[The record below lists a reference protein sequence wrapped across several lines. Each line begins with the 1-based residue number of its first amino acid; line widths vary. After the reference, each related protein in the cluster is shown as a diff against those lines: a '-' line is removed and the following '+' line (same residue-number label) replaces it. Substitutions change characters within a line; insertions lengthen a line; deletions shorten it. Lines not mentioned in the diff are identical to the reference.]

1 MNVLQTIIKAAKAIT
16 RVGRV
21 INRITG
27 GGTKRKKKKAAAR
40 NNEESAE

>member
-1 MNVLQTIIKAAKAIT
+1 MNILQTIIKAAKAIT

-27 GGTKRKKKKAAAR
+27 GAKRKKKKAAAR
-40 NNEESAE
+40 NEESAE

>member
-1 MNVLQTIIKAAKAIT
+1 MNILQTIIKAAKAIT

-27 GGTKRKKKKAAAR
+27 GGAKKKKKAAAR
-40 NNEESAE
+40 RDEESAE

>member
-1 MNVLQTIIKAAKAIT
+1 MNILQTIIKAAKAIT

-27 GGTKRKKKKAAAR
+27 GAKRKKKKAAAR
-40 NNEESAE
+40 DNEESAQ

>member
-1 MNVLQTIIKAAKAIT
+1 MNILQTIIKAAKAIT

-27 GGTKRKKKKAAAR
+27 GAKRKKKKAAAR
-40 NNEESAE
+40 DEESAE

>member
-1 MNVLQTIIKAAKAIT
+1 MNILQTIVKAAKAIT

-27 GGTKRKKKKAAAR
+27 GRGAKRKKKKAAAR
-40 NNEESAE
+40 NEESAE